1 MKDDKGKQEK
11 TATAGTATAPA
22 LTIDW
27 ELYGKY
33 LDESDLSDADK
44 QAFIETLWSIVVSF
58 VDLGFGVHPV
68 QQASGDDWGQE
79 DDLCDLITVN
89 ADAVLGSKD
98 NSKPEFNAA
107 ADAQSGPSR
116 GRIPK

>member
-1 MKDDKGKQEK
+1 MKDDTDKLENGVIVEK
-11 TATAGTATAPA
+11 STLPA

-68 QQASGDDWGQE
+68 QHVCGQE
-79 DDLCDLITVN
+79 DDLHELITAN
-89 ADAVLGSKD
+89 AEAVVISKN

-107 ADAQSGPSR
+107 ADTLSGPSR
-116 GRIPK
+116 ERIPK